1 MAYQGNL
8 RPHDAMRALTL
19 KHTVVELCR
28 KINVTLQSFRIPFSE
43 RRNLLSL
50 VDILLVLAAVWV
62 THQFGHVWLPKPLV
76 GNALYENWYWFLS
89 MAACWWALAYFN
101 DLYHIPSAGGGVMT
115 TLRMLLVGI
124 FSAVVFF
131 LLDQFFPQAFPLRFS
146 LYVLFLTLTAVLTWR
161 FVYIQWFRAISTAQ
175 RVLIVGPGQRDP
187 FMAHVLSQ
195 LSAQDYQVVGYVN
208 DEQAMV
214 PALPAKSPAGID
226 QPLQDLHALPNLGS
240 TPELLHLI
248 QHWSVDEVLVAIQ
261 GELSQELFQVL
272 VACQGQGVQVTW
284 MADIYERLAHCI
296 PVNYVSPTWALCAMQ
311 GQAIFRRLPM
321 IGKRLLDLTMV
332 CCSLPVFGLLVPL
345 LALAIRL
352 DSEGPVFY
360 RQIRSGRGGKPFSIL
375 KFRTMVVNA
384 ERVGE
389 ARWATKNDPRITRV
403 GHFLRKTRLDELPQI
418 FNILKGEMSIV
429 GPRPERPQFIAEL
442 QAVIPFYDVRLTVKP
457 GLTGW
462 AQIHYDYGNTIEDAV
477 TKLQYDFYYIRYWS
491 LWLDLYTMFKTVFV
505 VLRYKGL

>member
-8 RPHDAMRALTL
+8 QPHGQMRVLTL
-19 KHTVVELCR
+19 RNTIVELGR
-28 KINVTLQSFRIPFSE
+28 RGTAGLQNFRIPFSE

-50 VDILLVLAAVWV
+50 VDMLLVLAAVWV
-62 THQFGHVWLPKPLV
+62 THRFGHVWLPKPLV

-101 DLYHIPSAGGGVMT
+101 DLYHIPSAGDGAMT
-115 TLRMLLVGI
+115 ALRMFLVGF

-131 LLDQFFPQAFPLRFS
+131 LLDQFFPLAFPLRFS
-146 LYVLFLTLTAVLTWR
+146 LYVLLLSLTSILAWR
-161 FVYIQWFRAISTAQ
+161 FVYIHWLRAISTPQ
-175 RVLIVGPGQRDP
+175 RVLIVGPAQRDP
-187 FMAHVLSQ
+187 FMARVLGH
-195 LSAQDYQVVGYVN
+195 LSAQDYQVLGYV
-208 DEQAMV
+208 DAQVAAT
-214 PALPAKSPAGID
+214 PALPVMLPVTD
-226 QPLQDLHALPNLGS
+226 EQPLRALNNLPGLGS
-240 TPELLHLI
+240 AAELLHLI
-248 QHWSVDEVLVAIQ
+248 QHWSVDEVLVAIP
-261 GELSQELFQVL
+261 GELSQDLFQVL

-321 IGKRLLDLTMV
+321 IGKRLLDLTIV
-332 CCSLPVFGLLVPL
+332 LCSLPVFSLLVPL

-360 RQIRSGRGGKPFSIL
+360 RQVRSGRGSKPFSIL

-389 ARWATKNDPRITRV
+389 ARWATKGDPRITRV
-403 GHFLRKTRLDELPQI
+403 GQFLRKTRLDELPQI
-418 FNILKGEMSIV
+418 FNILKGDMSIV
-429 GPRPERPQFIAEL
+429 GPRPERPQFVAEL
-442 QAVIPFYDVRLTVKP
+442 QTVIPFYDVRLTVKP

-462 AQIHYDYGNTIEDAV
+462 AQIHYDYGNTVEDAL

-491 LWLDLYTMFKTVFV
+491 LWLDLYTMFKTIFV